1 VFALYAAQSAITQ
14 FFDISHIGL
23 FIFYFQYLISNAS
36 LEYSHAGGS
45 NPPLGAIFTDKY
57 NNIDIA
63 QFLLAAL
70 HTHRTVFPVLVG
82 DLAG

>member
-1 VFALYAAQSAITQ
+1 MFALYAAQSAITQ
-14 FFDISHIGL
+14 FCL
-23 FIFYFQYLISNAS
+23 FIVYFQYLISNAS

-63 QFLLAAL
+63 QFLLSAL
-70 HTHRTVFPVLVG
+70 HTHRTVFRVLVG

>member
-1 VFALYAAQSAITQ
+1 MFALYAAQSAITQ
-14 FFDISHIGL
+14 FFL

-70 HTHRTVFPVLVG
+70 HTHSTVFRVLVG